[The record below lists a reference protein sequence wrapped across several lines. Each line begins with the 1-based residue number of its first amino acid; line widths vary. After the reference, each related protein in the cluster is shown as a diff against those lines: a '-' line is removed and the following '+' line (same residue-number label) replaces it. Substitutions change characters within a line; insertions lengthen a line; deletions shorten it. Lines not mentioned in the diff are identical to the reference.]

1 MSGFNHLFKLYVSG
15 STIWLCFPPRWTL
28 AIIYPITIL
37 VFVIYGILNHGP
49 LKKYQENLHNNTSH
63 KYERVSSSPNN
74 DSNSDKSRN
83 SYWIKQVQFFFDVLP
98 YFGYLFA
105 TFCSFHIAISS
116 VLTTL
121 SFPSSPFRIRD
132 HFHYYR
138 LSNDVGLI
146 LGGSEILMVSCFCPR
161 WLDFFRIRK
170 LWILVLL
177 NVGHL
182 VFFIFAAWYHF
193 VPNVNVLLLL
203 CATHGFIFGS
213 TTVQVTVAVAEK
225 FQNSHKKGLALNITF
240 FGGSVGRLASEL
252 IGIFVEAHLRTA
264 LH

>member
-121 SFPSSPFRIRD
+121 SFPSSPFRIRRSLPLLQAKQRRWID
-132 HFHYYR
+132 LGWIRDIDGILF
-138 LSNDVGLI
+138 LPQMVGLLSYSKAMDSRTLKCRSSGVFSSLLLGII
-146 LGGSEILMVSCFCPR
+146 LCQMWMFC
-161 WLDFFRIRK
+161 
-170 LWILVLL
+170 
-177 NVGHL
+177 
-182 VFFIFAAWYHF
+182 YYF
-193 VPNVNVLLLL
+193 VPLMALFSVRQQFKSLSLLLRSFKIH
-203 CATHGFIFGS
+203 TRK
-213 TTVQVTVAVAEK
+213 V
-225 FQNSHKKGLALNITF
+225 
-240 FGGSVGRLASEL
+240 
-252 IGIFVEAHLRTA
+252 
-264 LH
+264 